1 MKVGKVIGSLA
12 FAIVASGCVV
22 RGSAHVAAPVAVVEV
37 ESEPPPPRYEEVV
50 VRPGFVFIQGRWN
63 WNGGQWVWMNG
74 RYERERVGYMWAPGR
89 WEARGGRHVWVE
101 GEWRGGAA
109 PARVEAHG
117 NVEVRDHRAP
127 APAPEPAGPV
137 VRDHRH

>member
-1 MKVGKVIGSLA
+1 MKVGTLIGSFA
-12 FAIVASGCVV
+12 FAVLATGCVV
-22 RGSAHVAAPVAVVEV
+22 SGEAHVRAPVAVVEV
-37 ESEPPPPRYEEVV
+37 DSEPPPPQYEEVV

-63 WNGGQWVWMNG
+63 WEGGRWVWMNG
-74 RYERERVGYMWAPGR
+74 HYERERAGYFWAPGR

-101 GEWRGGAA
+101 GEWRAGAA
-109 PARVEAHG
+109 PARAEGH
-117 NVEVRDHRAP
+117 VEVRDHRAP